1 MNNLNETHY
10 KTNKWKCPENSKS
23 ECEWHKIEEEMKKLQ
38 EEATDKH
45 KYVSAAESVIDSM
58 YNFFNDEWNNRYDY
72 NNGIYKH
79 NVLNPLRDLKDPR
92 EIRDQEVNKCRKM
105 IWNTET
111 TTSPG
116 ITNTD
121 EVWTKPFKVSDSSL
135 NEDSSIYKKLYP
147 IDTEKVNNPDLNLE
161 SEKTEKEYEY
171 VNHPDHYNRYP
182 MEVIEMFEKLYGG
195 DTTAMWCEMT
205 ALKYRLRMG
214 LKPGQDCKQDLEK
227 EQWYLNKAEELRK
240 KMKMYRNSIA
250 APWNEWNDIVEH

>member
-10 KTNKWKCPENSKS
+10 KTNKWKCSENSKP

-72 NNGIYKH
+72 N
-79 NVLNPLRDLKDPR
+79 VLNPSRNIKKDPS
-92 EIRDQEVNKCRKM
+92 EIGGQEVNKYKKLT
-105 IWNTET
+105 WTTET
-111 TTSPG
+111 ITSPG
-116 ITNTD
+116 AINTD
-121 EVWTKPFKVSDSSL
+121 EVYTKPFKVS
-135 NEDSSIYKKLYP
+135 EQGFKDSSIYKKYIYP
-147 IDTEKVNNPDLNLE
+147 IDTEKVNNPDLNSE
-161 SEKTEKEYEY
+161 SKKSEKEYEY

-195 DTTAMWCEMT
+195 DATAKWCEMT

-227 EQWYLNKAEELRK
+227 EQWYLNKAKELYE
-240 KMKMYRNSIA
+240 KMKNI
-250 APWNEWNDIVEH
+250 

>member
-10 KTNKWKCPENSKS
+10 KTNKWKCPENSKP

-45 KYVSAAESVIDSM
+45 KYISAAESVIDSM

-72 NNGIYKH
+72 N
-79 NVLNPLRDLKDPR
+79 VLNPSRNIKKDPS
-92 EIRDQEVNKCRKM
+92 EIWDQEVNKCKKLT
-105 IWNTET
+105 WTTET

-116 ITNTD
+116 VINTD
-121 EVWTKPFKVSDSSL
+121 EVYTKPFKVS
-135 NEDSSIYKKLYP
+135 EPEQGFKDSSIYKKIYP
-147 IDTEKVNNPDLNLE
+147 IDTEKVDNPGLNSE
-161 SEKTEKEYEY
+161 SEKSEKEYEY

-182 MEVIEMFEKLYGG
+182 MEVIEMFEKLYGA
-195 DTTAMWCEMT
+195 DATAKWCEMT

-227 EQWYLNKAEELRK
+227 EQWYLNKAKELSRK
-240 KMKMYRNSIA
+240 VKKCI
-250 APWNEWNDIVEH
+250 

>member
-10 KTNKWKCPENSKS
+10 KTNKWKCPENSKP

-45 KYVSAAESVIDSM
+45 KYISAAESVIDSM
-58 YNFFNDEWNNRYDY
+58 YNFFNDEWNDRYDY
-72 NNGIYKH
+72 N
-79 NVLNPLRDLKDPR
+79 VLNPSRNIKKDPS
-92 EIRDQEVNKCRKM
+92 EIWDQGVNKCRKLT
-105 IWNTET
+105 WTTET

-116 ITNTD
+116 IINTD
-121 EVWTKPFKVSDSSL
+121 EVYTKPFKVS
-135 NEDSSIYKKLYP
+135 EQGFKDSSIYKKLYS
-147 IDTEKVNNPDLNLE
+147 IDTEKVDNPSLNSE
-161 SEKTEKEYEY
+161 SEKSKKEYEY

-195 DTTAMWCEMT
+195 DATAKWCEMT

-227 EQWYLNKAEELRK
+227 EQWYLNKAKELYE
-240 KMKMYRNSIA
+240 KMKN
-250 APWNEWNDIVEH
+250 V